1 MQKSHLAISNKGF
14 FVGSTIRSTRDQRF
28 NVRTSGERR
37 ETTYGGDLQKTYDE
51 KFTAH
56 SSNRTP
62 HAFISEP
69 SDTDTT
75 VDHVHEIIRD
85 QLAPRIQTKSANAV
99 LGDRR
104 EFLYYRRKRNGRR
117 CSCYETETSPDN
129 QCAVCIGTGI
139 VGGYEKNGTIAEVL
153 DYTTPNLVMV
163 NVEPNFDEDTRPVYL
178 RLNENAKKGY
188 VEGTLP
194 IKNNI
199 GLMENFFLY
208 QPIFNRGTRIVA
220 TDPNGYSKEI
230 KEKEDFIPFLKFSSV
245 RVRIEFTKMDDK
257 PIISHFLFRYQI
269 KESMIIWGDIPRS
282 EEQYASIETGAYEAY
297 QEITIFFPYR
307 PVVKFRN
314 EDVLYRCSDGRMFKT
329 VLVNENVV
337 ANVLTSTDVRAR
349 YLISDIDVGIT
360 RHLLI

>member
-1 MQKSHLAISNKGF
+1 MSS
-14 FVGSTIRSTRDQRF
+14 IRSIRDQRF
-28 NVRTSGERR
+28 NVRTSRERR
-37 ETTYGGDLQKTYDE
+37 ETTNGGELQKTYDE
-51 KFTAH
+51 NFTAH
-56 SSNRTP
+56 SSTVNP

-69 SDTDTT
+69 SDTDAKI
-75 VDHVHEIIRD
+75 DHVHEIIRD

-99 LGDRR
+99 LSDRR

-129 QCAVCIGTGI
+129 QCPICIGSGI
-139 VGGYEKNGTIAEVL
+139 VGGYEKNGTISETL

-178 RLNENAKKGY
+178 RLTEGSQKGY
-188 VEGTLP
+188 VEGILP

-199 GLMENFFLY
+199 GIVENFMLY
-208 QPIFNRGTRIVA
+208 QPIYNRGTKIIA
-220 TDPNGYSKEI
+220 TDPQGNYSEI
-230 KEKEDFIPFLKFSSV
+230 RERSDLEPFLRFDKV
-245 RVRIEFTKMDDK
+245 KIRIEFTKIDTK
-257 PIISHFLFRYQI
+257 PIISHFFLRYQI
-269 KESMIIWGDIPRS
+269 KESMLVWGDIPRS
-282 EEQYASIETGAYEAY
+282 EEEYSGIETGVFEAY

-307 PVVKFRN
+307 PIIKFRN
-314 EDVLYRCSDGRMFKT
+314 EDVLYRCKDGRMFKV
-329 VLVNENVV
+329 VLTNENVV

>member
-1 MQKSHLAISNKGF
+1 M
-14 FVGSTIRSTRDQRF
+14 GSTIRSNRDQRF
-28 NVRTSGERR
+28 NVRTSRERR
-37 ETTYGGDLQKTYDE
+37 ETTQGGDLQKTYDE
-51 KFTAH
+51 RFTAH
-56 SSNRTP
+56 SSDRSP

-99 LGDRR
+99 LADRR

-129 QCAVCIGTGI
+129 QCPVCIGTGI
-139 VGGYEKNGTIAEVL
+139 VGGYEKNGTIAETL

-178 RLNENAKKGY
+178 RLKDGSQRGY
-188 VEGTLP
+188 AEGVLP
-194 IKNNI
+194 LKNNVGKI
-199 GLMENFFLY
+199 ENFLLY
-208 QPIFNRGTRIVA
+208 QPIFNRGTKVIA

-230 KEKEDFIPFLKFSSV
+230 KERSDLEPFLNFGSV
-245 RVRIEFTKMDDK
+245 KIKIEFTKIDNR
-257 PIISHFLFRYQI
+257 PIISHFFLRYQI
-269 KESMIIWGDIPRS
+269 KEDMVIWGDIPRS
-282 EEQYASIETGAYEAY
+282 EEQYAGIETGSYEAY

-307 PVVKFRN
+307 PIVKFRN

-329 VLVNENVV
+329 VLTNENIV

-360 RHLLI
+360 RHLLV